1 MDNTSE
7 TSFNN
12 RDQSAGK
19 ASVALRT
26 LTATDGLPFLSQ
38 LWRKRMSEPSAEQ
51 LKRTPLYDLHLAHG
65 ARMVPF
71 AGYEMPVQYPAGVK
85 NEHLHTRSQAGLF
98 DVSHMGQ
105 LLLSGPGADAF
116 LETLVTVDII
126 DLPVG
131 KQRYALLTNE
141 TGGIIDDLMVSRHKD
156 FLHLVVN
163 ASRKTLDTE
172 HIRARA
178 PADVSLE
185 TLDNHA
191 LIALQGPESAQ
202 VLQEI
207 VPGIADMVFM
217 DSRTLAI
224 DDIPCLISRSGYT
237 GEDGFEISIPEA
249 HARQIA
255 ERLLAHAQVAL
266 IGLGARDSLR
276 LESGL
281 CLYGQDINERTTP
294 VEASLGWAISK
305 SRRSDGARA
314 GNFPG
319 AGVIL
324 SQLDSKQTTTRRV
337 GLKGNSK
344 APVRAGTEL
353 VDARGQPVGL
363 VTSGTFGPSVAGP
376 IAMARVNTEHSA
388 LGNELFALVRGKKLP
403 MTVSKMPFVP
413 QRYARGLSR

>member
-1 MDNTSE
+1 
-7 TSFNN
+7 
-12 RDQSAGK
+12 
-19 ASVALRT
+19 
-26 LTATDGLPFLSQ
+26 
-38 LWRKRMSEPSAEQ
+38 MSEPSTEP

-141 TGGIIDDLMVSRHKD
+141 TGGIIDDLMVSRHND

-163 ASRKTLDTE
+163 ASRKALDTE
-172 HIRARA
+172 HIRTRI
-178 PADVSLE
+178 PADVTLE

-191 LIALQGPESAQ
+191 LIALQGPASAGI
-202 VLQEI
+202 LQAI
-207 VPGIADMVFM
+207 IPDVADMVFM
-217 DSRTLAI
+217 DSRALAI
-224 DDIPCLISRSGYT
+224 DGIPCLISRSGYT

-249 HARQIA
+249 HARQIT
-255 ERLLAHAQVAL
+255 ERLLAHPQVAL

-281 CLYGQDINERTTP
+281 CLYGQDLNEQTTP

-305 SRRSDGARA
+305 SRRSDGVRA

-337 GLKGNSK
+337 GLIGNSK

-353 VDARGQPVGL
+353 VDDRGQPVGL

-376 IAMARVNTEHSA
+376 IAMAQVSTEHA
-388 LGNELFALVRGKKLP
+388 TLGSEVFALVRGKKLP

-413 QRYARGLSR
+413 QRYAR

>member
-1 MDNTSE
+1 
-7 TSFNN
+7 
-12 RDQSAGK
+12 
-19 ASVALRT
+19 
-26 LTATDGLPFLSQ
+26 
-38 LWRKRMSEPSAEQ
+38 MSEPSSAS

-71 AGYEMPVQYPAGVK
+71 AGYEMPVQYSAGVK
-85 NEHLHTRSQAGLF
+85 SEHLHTRSQAGLF

-141 TGGIIDDLMVSRHKD
+141 TGGIIDDLMVSRHND

-163 ASRKTLDTE
+163 ASRKALDTE

-178 PADVSLE
+178 PADVTLE

-191 LIALQGPESAQ
+191 LIALQGPASAGI
-202 VLQEI
+202 LQAI
-207 VPGIADMVFM
+207 IPDVADMVFM
-217 DSRTLAI
+217 DSRALVI
-224 DDIPCLISRSGYT
+224 DGIPCLISRSGYT

-255 ERLLAHAQVAL
+255 ERLLAHPQVAL

-281 CLYGQDINERTTP
+281 CLYGQDINEQTTP

-305 SRRSDGARA
+305 SRRSDGVRA

-337 GLKGNSK
+337 GLTGNSK

-353 VDARGQPVGL
+353 VDDRGQPVGL

-376 IAMARVNTEHSA
+376 IAMAQVNTEHAA
-388 LGNELFALVRGKKLP
+388 LGSEVFALVRGKKLP

-413 QRYARGLSR
+413 QRYAR

>member
-1 MDNTSE
+1 
-7 TSFNN
+7 
-12 RDQSAGK
+12 
-19 ASVALRT
+19 
-26 LTATDGLPFLSQ
+26 
-38 LWRKRMSEPSAEQ
+38 MSEPSTES

-71 AGYEMPVQYPAGVK
+71 AGYQMPVQYPAGVK

-141 TGGIIDDLMVSRHKD
+141 TGGIIDDLMVSRHND

-163 ASRKTLDTE
+163 ASRKALDTE
-172 HIRARA
+172 HIRTRM

-191 LIALQGPESAQ
+191 LIALQGPESAGI
-202 VLQEI
+202 LQAI
-207 VPGIADMVFM
+207 IPDIADMVFM
-217 DSRTLAI
+217 DSRALTI
-224 DDIPCLISRSGYT
+224 DGIPCLISRSGYT

-249 HARQIA
+249 HARQIT
-255 ERLLAHAQVAL
+255 ERLLAHPQVAL

-281 CLYGQDINERTTP
+281 CLYGQDINEQTTP

-305 SRRSDGARA
+305 SRRSDGVRA

-319 AGVIL
+319 AEVIL

-337 GLKGNSK
+337 GLMGNSK

-353 VDARGQPVGL
+353 VDDRGQPVGL

-376 IAMARVNTEHSA
+376 IAMAQVSTEHAA
-388 LGNELFALVRGKKLP
+388 LGSEVFALVRGKKLP

-413 QRYARGLSR
+413 QRYAR

>member
-1 MDNTSE
+1 
-7 TSFNN
+7 
-12 RDQSAGK
+12 
-19 ASVALRT
+19 
-26 LTATDGLPFLSQ
+26 
-38 LWRKRMSEPSAEQ
+38 MSEPSTES

-141 TGGIIDDLMVSRHKD
+141 TGGIIDDLMVSRHND

-163 ASRKTLDTE
+163 ASRKALDTE
-172 HIRARA
+172 HIRTRM
-178 PADVSLE
+178 PADVTLE

-191 LIALQGPESAQ
+191 LIALQGPESAGI
-202 VLQEI
+202 LQAI
-207 VPGIADMVFM
+207 IPDIADMVFM
-217 DSRTLAI
+217 DSRALTI
-224 DDIPCLISRSGYT
+224 DGIPCLISRSGYT

-249 HARQIA
+249 HARQIT
-255 ERLLAHAQVAL
+255 ERLLAHPQVAL

-281 CLYGQDINERTTP
+281 CLYGQDINEQTTP

-305 SRRSDGARA
+305 SRRSDGVRA

-337 GLKGNSK
+337 GLMGNSK

-353 VDARGQPVGL
+353 VDDRGQPVGL

-376 IAMARVNTEHSA
+376 IAMAQVSTEHAA
-388 LGNELFALVRGKKLP
+388 LGSEVFALVRGKKLP

-413 QRYARGLSR
+413 QRYAR

>member
-1 MDNTSE
+1 
-7 TSFNN
+7 
-12 RDQSAGK
+12 
-19 ASVALRT
+19 
-26 LTATDGLPFLSQ
+26 
-38 LWRKRMSEPSAEQ
+38 MSEPSTET
-51 LKRTPLYDLHLAHG
+51 LKRTPLYDLHLTHG

-141 TGGIIDDLMVSRHKD
+141 TGGIIDDLMVSRHND

-163 ASRKTLDTE
+163 ASRKALDTE
-172 HIRARA
+172 HIRARL
-178 PADVSLE
+178 PADVTLQ

-191 LIALQGPESAQ
+191 LIALQGPESARI
-202 VLQEI
+202 LQAI
-207 VPGIADMVFM
+207 IPDVADMVFM
-217 DSRTLAI
+217 DSRALAI
-224 DDIPCLISRSGYT
+224 DGIPCLISRSGYT
-237 GEDGFEISIPEA
+237 GEDGFEISMPEA

-255 ERLLAHAQVAL
+255 ERLLADPQVAL

-281 CLYGQDINERTTP
+281 CLYGQDINEQTTP

-305 SRRSDGARA
+305 SRRSDGERA

-337 GLKGNSK
+337 GLMGNSK

-353 VDARGQPVGL
+353 VDDRGQPVGL

-376 IAMARVNTEHSA
+376 IAMAQVNTEHAA
-388 LGNELFALVRGKKLP
+388 LGSEVFALVRGKKLP

-413 QRYARGLSR
+413 QRYAR

>member
-1 MDNTSE
+1 
-7 TSFNN
+7 
-12 RDQSAGK
+12 
-19 ASVALRT
+19 
-26 LTATDGLPFLSQ
+26 
-38 LWRKRMSEPSAEQ
+38 MSEPSTEP

-141 TGGIIDDLMVSRHKD
+141 TGGIIDDLMVSRHND

-172 HIRARA
+172 HIRTRI
-178 PADVSLE
+178 PADVTLE

-191 LIALQGPESAQ
+191 LIALQGPESAGI
-202 VLQEI
+202 LQAI
-207 VPGIADMVFM
+207 IPDIADMVFM
-217 DSRTLAI
+217 DSRALTI
-224 DDIPCLISRSGYT
+224 DGIPCLISRSGYT

-249 HARQIA
+249 HARQIT
-255 ERLLAHAQVAL
+255 ERLLAHPQVAL

-281 CLYGQDINERTTP
+281 CLYGQDLNEQTTP

-305 SRRSDGARA
+305 SRRSDGVRA

-337 GLKGNSK
+337 GLIGNSK

-353 VDARGQPVGL
+353 VDDRGQPVGL

-376 IAMARVNTEHSA
+376 IAMAQVSTEHAA
-388 LGNELFALVRGKKLP
+388 LGSEVFALVRGKKLP

-413 QRYARGLSR
+413 QRYAR

>member
-1 MDNTSE
+1 
-7 TSFNN
+7 
-12 RDQSAGK
+12 
-19 ASVALRT
+19 
-26 LTATDGLPFLSQ
+26 
-38 LWRKRMSEPSAEQ
+38 MSEPSTET
-51 LKRTPLYDLHLAHG
+51 LKRTPLFDLHLTHG

-141 TGGIIDDLMVSRHKD
+141 TGGIIDDLMVSRHND

-163 ASRKTLDTE
+163 ASRKALDTE

-178 PADVSLE
+178 PADVTLE

-191 LIALQGPESAQ
+191 LIALQGPESARI
-202 VLQEI
+202 LQAI
-207 VPGIADMVFM
+207 IPDVADMVFM
-217 DSRTLAI
+217 DSRALAI
-224 DDIPCLISRSGYT
+224 DGIPCLISRSGYT
-237 GEDGFEISIPEA
+237 GEDGFEISMPEA

-255 ERLLAHAQVAL
+255 ERLLAHPQVAL

-281 CLYGQDINERTTP
+281 CLYGQDINEQTTP

-305 SRRSDGARA
+305 SRRSDGVRA

-337 GLKGNSK
+337 GLMGNSK

-353 VDARGQPVGL
+353 VDDRGQPVGL

-376 IAMARVNTEHSA
+376 IAMAQINTEHAA
-388 LGNELFALVRGKKLP
+388 LGSEVFALVRGKKLP

-413 QRYARGLSR
+413 QRYAR

>member
-1 MDNTSE
+1 
-7 TSFNN
+7 
-12 RDQSAGK
+12 
-19 ASVALRT
+19 
-26 LTATDGLPFLSQ
+26 
-38 LWRKRMSEPSAEQ
+38 MSEPSTET
-51 LKRTPLYDLHLAHG
+51 LKRTPLYDLHLTHG

-141 TGGIIDDLMVSRHKD
+141 TGGIIDDLMVSRHNG

-163 ASRKTLDTE
+163 ASRKALDTE

-178 PADVSLE
+178 PADVTLE

-191 LIALQGPESAQ
+191 LIALQGPESAGI
-202 VLQEI
+202 LQAI
-207 VPGIADMVFM
+207 IPDIADMVFM
-217 DSRTLAI
+217 DSRALAI
-224 DDIPCLISRSGYT
+224 DGIPCLISRSGYT
-237 GEDGFEISIPEA
+237 GEDGFEISMPEA

-255 ERLLAHAQVAL
+255 ERLLAHPQVAL

-281 CLYGQDINERTTP
+281 CLYGQDINEQTTP

-305 SRRSDGARA
+305 SRRSDGVRA

-337 GLKGNSK
+337 GLMGNSK

-353 VDARGQPVGL
+353 VDDRGQPVGL

-376 IAMARVNTEHSA
+376 IAMAQVSTEHAA
-388 LGNELFALVRGKKLP
+388 LGSEVFALVRGKKLP
-403 MTVSKMPFVP
+403 MTISKMPFVP
-413 QRYARGLSR
+413 QRYAR

>member
-1 MDNTSE
+1 
-7 TSFNN
+7 
-12 RDQSAGK
+12 
-19 ASVALRT
+19 
-26 LTATDGLPFLSQ
+26 
-38 LWRKRMSEPSAEQ
+38 MSEPSAEQ

>member
-1 MDNTSE
+1 
-7 TSFNN
+7 
-12 RDQSAGK
+12 
-19 ASVALRT
+19 
-26 LTATDGLPFLSQ
+26 
-38 LWRKRMSEPSAEQ
+38 MSEPSTET
-51 LKRTPLYDLHLAHG
+51 LKRTPLYDLHLTHG

-105 LLLSGPGADAF
+105 LLLSGPGAEAF

-141 TGGIIDDLMVSRHKD
+141 TGGIIDDLMVSRHND

-163 ASRKTLDTE
+163 ASRKALDTE
-172 HIRARA
+172 HIRARL
-178 PADVSLE
+178 PADVTLQ

-191 LIALQGPESAQ
+191 LIALQGPESARI
-202 VLQEI
+202 LQAI
-207 VPGIADMVFM
+207 IPDVADMVFM
-217 DSRTLAI
+217 DSRALAI
-224 DDIPCLISRSGYT
+224 DGIPCLISRSGYT
-237 GEDGFEISIPEA
+237 GEDGFEISMPEA

-255 ERLLAHAQVAL
+255 ERLLADPQVAL

-281 CLYGQDINERTTP
+281 CLYGQDINEQTTP

-305 SRRSDGARA
+305 SRRSDGVRA

-337 GLKGNSK
+337 GLMGNSK

-353 VDARGQPVGL
+353 VDGRGQPVGL

-376 IAMARVNTEHSA
+376 IAMAQVKTEHAA
-388 LGNELFALVRGKKLP
+388 LGSEVFALVRGKKLP

-413 QRYARGLSR
+413 QRYAR

>member
-1 MDNTSE
+1 
-7 TSFNN
+7 
-12 RDQSAGK
+12 
-19 ASVALRT
+19 
-26 LTATDGLPFLSQ
+26 
-38 LWRKRMSEPSAEQ
+38 MSEPSTET
-51 LKRTPLYDLHLAHG
+51 LKRTPLYDLHLTHG

-141 TGGIIDDLMVSRHKD
+141 TGGIIDDLMVSRHND

-163 ASRKTLDTE
+163 ASRKALDTE

-178 PADVSLE
+178 PADVTLE

-191 LIALQGPESAQ
+191 LIALQGPESAGI
-202 VLQEI
+202 LQAI
-207 VPGIADMVFM
+207 IPDVADMVFM
-217 DSRTLAI
+217 DSRALAI
-224 DDIPCLISRSGYT
+224 DGIPCLISRSGYT
-237 GEDGFEISIPEA
+237 GEDGFEISMPEA
-249 HARQIA
+249 HARQIT
-255 ERLLAHAQVAL
+255 ERLLAHPQVAL

-281 CLYGQDINERTTP
+281 CLYGQDINEQTTP

-305 SRRSDGARA
+305 SRRSGGVRA

-337 GLKGNSK
+337 GLMGNSK

-353 VDARGQPVGL
+353 VDDRGQPVGL

-376 IAMARVNTEHSA
+376 IAMAQVSTEHAA
-388 LGNELFALVRGKKLP
+388 LGSELFALVRGKKLP

-413 QRYARGLSR
+413 QRYAR

>member
-1 MDNTSE
+1 
-7 TSFNN
+7 
-12 RDQSAGK
+12 
-19 ASVALRT
+19 
-26 LTATDGLPFLSQ
+26 
-38 LWRKRMSEPSAEQ
+38 MSEPSTET
-51 LKRTPLYDLHLAHG
+51 LKRTPLYDLHLTHG

-141 TGGIIDDLMVSRHKD
+141 TGGIIDDLMVSRHNG

-163 ASRKTLDTE
+163 ASRKALDTE

-178 PADVSLE
+178 PADVTLE

-191 LIALQGPESAQ
+191 LIALQGPESAGI
-202 VLQEI
+202 LQAI
-207 VPGIADMVFM
+207 IPDVADMVFM
-217 DSRTLAI
+217 DSRALAI
-224 DDIPCLISRSGYT
+224 DGIPCLISRSGYT
-237 GEDGFEISIPEA
+237 GEDGFEISMPEA

-255 ERLLAHAQVAL
+255 ERLLAHPQVAL

-281 CLYGQDINERTTP
+281 CLYGQDINEQTTP

-305 SRRSDGARA
+305 SRRSDGVRA

-337 GLKGNSK
+337 GLMGNSK

-353 VDARGQPVGL
+353 VDDRGQPVGL

-376 IAMARVNTEHSA
+376 IAMAQVSTEHAA
-388 LGNELFALVRGKKLP
+388 LGSEVFALVRGKKLP

-413 QRYARGLSR
+413 QRYAR

>member
-1 MDNTSE
+1 
-7 TSFNN
+7 
-12 RDQSAGK
+12 
-19 ASVALRT
+19 
-26 LTATDGLPFLSQ
+26 
-38 LWRKRMSEPSAEQ
+38 MSEPSTET
-51 LKRTPLYDLHLAHG
+51 LKRTPLYDLHLTHG

-141 TGGIIDDLMVSRHKD
+141 TGGIIDDLMVSRHND

-163 ASRKTLDTE
+163 ASRKALDTE

-178 PADVSLE
+178 PADVTLE

-202 VLQEI
+202 ILQAI
-207 VPGIADMVFM
+207 IPDVADMVFM
-217 DSRTLAI
+217 DSRALAI
-224 DDIPCLISRSGYT
+224 DGIPCLISRSGYT
-237 GEDGFEISIPEA
+237 GEDGFEISMPEA

-255 ERLLAHAQVAL
+255 ERLLAHPQVAL

-281 CLYGQDINERTTP
+281 CLYGQDINEQTTP

-305 SRRSDGARA
+305 SRRSDGVRA

-337 GLKGNSK
+337 GLMGNSK

-353 VDARGQPVGL
+353 VDDRGQQVGL

-376 IAMARVNTEHSA
+376 IAMAQVSTEHAA
-388 LGNELFALVRGKKLP
+388 LGSEVFALVRGKKLP

-413 QRYARGLSR
+413 QRYAR

>member
-1 MDNTSE
+1 
-7 TSFNN
+7 
-12 RDQSAGK
+12 
-19 ASVALRT
+19 
-26 LTATDGLPFLSQ
+26 
-38 LWRKRMSEPSAEQ
+38 MSEPSTET
-51 LKRTPLYDLHLAHG
+51 LKRTPLYDLHLTHG
-65 ARMVPF
+65 ARMVPI

-141 TGGIIDDLMVSRHKD
+141 TGGIIDDLMVSRHND

-163 ASRKTLDTE
+163 ASRKALDTE

-178 PADVSLE
+178 PADVTLE

-202 VLQEI
+202 ILQAI
-207 VPGIADMVFM
+207 IPDVADMVFM
-217 DSRTLAI
+217 DSRALAI
-224 DDIPCLISRSGYT
+224 DGIPCLISRSGYT
-237 GEDGFEISIPEA
+237 GEDGFEISMPEA

-255 ERLLAHAQVAL
+255 ERLLAHPQVAL

-281 CLYGQDINERTTP
+281 CLYGQDINEQTTP

-305 SRRSDGARA
+305 SRRSDGVRA

-337 GLKGNSK
+337 GLMGNSK

-353 VDARGQPVGL
+353 VDDRGQPVGL

-376 IAMARVNTEHSA
+376 IAMAQVSTEHAA
-388 LGNELFALVRGKKLP
+388 LGSEVFALVRGKKLP

-413 QRYARGLSR
+413 QRYAR